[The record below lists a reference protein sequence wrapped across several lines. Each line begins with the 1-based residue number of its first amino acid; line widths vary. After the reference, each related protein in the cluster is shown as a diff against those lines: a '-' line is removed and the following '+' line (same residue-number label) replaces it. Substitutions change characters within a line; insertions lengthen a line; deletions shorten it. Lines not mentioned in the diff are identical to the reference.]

1 MPFKSGTWLS
11 RNLKSP
17 SDLDRD
23 PRWINPVFACCWHA
37 APLQCPAAM
46 SKKDLEAGNHYT
58 ATSPISQSSGPSYS
72 SNPNAYNASYSSN
85 PNAYNAAYGSP
96 SYNAGTSPTNS
107 APYPSSYG
115 PGSAYAVRTRL
126 EKGAG

>member
-1 MPFKSGTWLS
+1 
-11 RNLKSP
+11 
-17 SDLDRD
+17 
-23 PRWINPVFACCWHA
+23 
-37 APLQCPAAM
+37 M

-58 ATSPISQSSGPSYS
+58 ATSPISQSSGP
-72 SNPNAYNASYSSN
+72 SYSSN

-115 PGSAYAVRTRL
+115 PGSAYAVRTSL
-126 EKGAG
+126 MEGAEWG